1 MRYTEDELRE
11 RANPAPIEAVRND
24 HPWGLCINLE
34 NEQLDK
40 LAIEGECEVG
50 DTIHLCCTAKVTS
63 CSERQTEGGTDRR
76 IELQITEIGVPGDGE
91 HEAAPSREE
100 RVKRRYGESGGHEEG
115 GGNVDAGERHI
126 TKRAYEAA

>member
-1 MRYTEDELRE
+1 MLPRRGRTPR
-11 RANPAPIEAVRND
+11 RQ
-24 HPWGLCINLE
+24 GLS
-34 NEQLDK
+34 
-40 LAIEGECEVG
+40 
-50 DTIHLCCTAKVTS
+50 HLLP
-63 CSERQTEGGTDRR
+63 RRR